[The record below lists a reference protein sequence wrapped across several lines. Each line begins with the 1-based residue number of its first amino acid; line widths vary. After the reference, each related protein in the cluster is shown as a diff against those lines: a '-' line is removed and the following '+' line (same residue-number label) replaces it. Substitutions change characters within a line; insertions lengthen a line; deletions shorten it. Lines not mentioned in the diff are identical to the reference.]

1 MQKTLK
7 NRDKELF
14 TVKGKMNKVQ
24 HENHNLSN
32 KLKEAKQVARKTK
45 NQQQEY
51 AEPNQLKWKTHNNL
65 KHL

>member
-14 TVKGKMNKVQ
+14 IVKGQMNKVQ

-32 KLKEAKQVARKTK
+32 KLKGAKQVVRKTK
-45 NQQQEY
+45 NLQQEY
-51 AEPNQLKWKTHNNL
+51 AEFN
-65 KHL
+65 